1 MNSLTLLKSLGFKKT
16 KFYRVVSNSKQ
27 FQRDLVNN
35 VIIET
40 HNNSTME
47 LDEYET
53 SYKYQT
59 DKIYSLATE
68 KIKRNKGDSFW
79 NYSLDDINIWISISN
94 YNIDSIFIEDKE
106 SKTIKQYENIIKSK
120 MDLMKILPKKIIRE
134 IKLSKLI

>member
-16 KFYRVVSNSKQ
+16 KFYKVVSSSKQ

-35 VIIET
+35 VVIET

-47 LDEYET
+47 IDEYET

-59 DKIYSLATE
+59 DKIYGLSTE